1 MPQKLKTLLDF
12 LKLEWC
18 KLCLDEKG
26 KTISDADRT
35 LIKDLLG
42 NIQR

>member
-1 MPQKLKTLLDF
+1 MVQAL
-12 LKLEWC
+12 
-18 KLCLDEKG
+18 LDEKG